1 MTLEQLLDCS
11 AEKLK
16 AMTDKELE
24 EFFMPY
30 FNVTRPEQAAKR
42 VAVTV
47 AAVSP
52 EMQQKLKLAAS
63 MGIDISALKKKL
75 GKK

>member
-11 AEKLK
+11 AEKLE
-16 AMTDKELE
+16 AMTDAELNAYFE
-24 EFFMPY
+24 PY
-30 FNVTRPEQAAKR
+30 FKVTRPEQAARR

-47 AAVSP
+47 ASVSP

-63 MGIDISALKKKL
+63 MGIDITALKKKL